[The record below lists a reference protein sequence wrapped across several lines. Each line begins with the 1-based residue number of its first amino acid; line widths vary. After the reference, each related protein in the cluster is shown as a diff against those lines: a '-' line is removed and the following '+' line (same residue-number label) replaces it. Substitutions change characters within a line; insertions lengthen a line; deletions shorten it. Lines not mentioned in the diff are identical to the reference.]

1 MVICQRNM
9 FYKHNNNYTVESVTS
24 GHPDKICDQISDA
37 ILDAYL
43 TLDPKSRVAVETFG
57 GHGKLVIGGEV
68 TSKGKVDYV
77 KIAQKVYKE
86 IGYDNKLEISA
97 NIVTQS
103 PDIAMGV
110 DTGGAGDQGIMYG
123 FATDETPEFLP
134 LGVVLAHK
142 LAKRL
147 EEARKNGKIKWL
159 KPDGK
164 TQVTYTHGKLHTVLM
179 SAQHSAEVKL
189 EKIKKEITEK
199 IINPL
204 LSEKEK
210 KEVKILVNPT
220 GHFVQGGFEADT
232 GLTGRKLMVDTY
244 GALIPHGGGC
254 FSGKDATKVD
264 RSGAYMARL
273 VAKNLVANGYGKEV
287 LVSVAYAI
295 GMAEPLMI
303 EATNEKGEDLAEVV
317 KKNFDFKPLAIIER
331 LGLRNPIFKQTAT
344 YGHFGQKNLPWE
356 KIIKMK

>member
-1 MVICQRNM
+1 M

-43 TLDPKSRVAVETFG
+43 TQDPESRVAVEIFG

-68 TSKGKVDYV
+68 TSKAEIDYI
-77 KIAQKVYKE
+77 KIAREVYKK
-86 IGYDNKLEISA
+86 IGYDDELDISA
-97 NIVTQS
+97 HIVTQS

-134 LGVVLAHK
+134 KGVVLAHK

-147 EEARKNGKIKWL
+147 EDARKSGEIKWL
-159 KPDGK
+159 RPDGK
-164 TQVTYTHGKLHTVLM
+164 TQVTYANGKLHTVLV
-179 SAQHSAEVKL
+179 SAQHAPNVKL
-189 EKIKKEITEK
+189 EEIKKEITEK

-204 LSEKEK
+204 LSEEEK
-210 KEVKILVNPT
+210 KTVKILINPT
-220 GHFVQGGFEADT
+220 GQFIQGGFEADT

-244 GALIPHGGGC
+244 GGIIPHGGGC

-264 RSGAYMARL
+264 RSGAYMARF
-273 VAKNLVANGYGKEV
+273 VAKNLVAGGYGKDV

-303 EATNEKGEDLAEVV
+303 EAINEKGEDLSEFV
-317 KKNFDFKPLAIIER
+317 KRNFDFKPL
-331 LGLRNPIFKQTAT
+331 
-344 YGHFGQKNLPWE
+344 
-356 KIIKMK
+356 